1 MSEADAELAGTL
13 AAKLDRAAQARLG
26 RSLALYVVQAGDC
39 GGCALEL
46 HALRGTAY
54 RLERLGLAFVASPR
68 QADVLLVSGALTRA
82 LAEPVRLAWEA
93 AAAPKWVV
101 AVGDCAVSGGMFK
114 GSYAVLGGVAEAVPV
129 DILVPGCPPTPTTV
143 LAILAALI
151 EANV

>member
-1 MSEADAELAGTL
+1 MSQADAELAGTL

-46 HALRGTAY
+46 RALQGAAY
-54 RLERLGLAFVASPR
+54 RLERLGLCFVTTPR
-68 QADVLLVSGALTRA
+68 HADVLLVSGALTRA

-93 AAAPKWVV
+93 AAEPKWVV
-101 AVGDCAVSGGMFK
+101 AVGDCAVSGGLFK

-129 DILVPGCPPTPTTV
+129 DVAVPGCPPAPAGI
-143 LAILAALI
+143 LGILASLI
-151 EANV
+151 EANL